1 MKLRYKSIISRSG
14 LTRRHPRP
22 IGGIE
27 MLVVHF
33 KVQCQ
38 PERTAALREA
48 LAAVIAPARATDG
61 VISFDIAED
70 LTDPNVLVATEVFAD
85 RAARERQESLPEV
98 AAVMALLPD
107 SIAAPPQVD
116 EYSVAEPALP

>member
-1 MKLRYKSIISRSG
+1 MI
-14 LTRRHPRP
+14 
-22 IGGIE
+22 
-27 MLVVHF
+27 VVHF

-48 LAAVIAPARATDG
+48 FAAVIAPARATEG

-70 LTDPNVLVATEVFAD
+70 LTDPDAFVATEVFED
-85 RAARERQESLPEV
+85 QAARERQESLPEV

-107 SIAAPPQVD
+107 AIAAPPQVH
-116 EYSVAEPALP
+116 EYSVAEPTLVSPEGS